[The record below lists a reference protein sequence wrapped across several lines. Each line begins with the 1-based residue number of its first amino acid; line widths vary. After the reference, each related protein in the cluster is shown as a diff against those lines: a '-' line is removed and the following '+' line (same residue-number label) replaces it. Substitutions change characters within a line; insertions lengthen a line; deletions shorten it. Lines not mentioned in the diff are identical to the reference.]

1 MAKDSKKK
9 ETKRKTNDWLGFGK
23 YLISALITTIL
34 FAFIGSNF
42 IFIQKQVVK
51 GEKKLVE
58 KLFPYD
64 TDKPPYWDN
73 DDEKL
78 KELKLREERL
88 KEIQERNKILKE
100 AQAQAQRGGG
110 NSNQETHSSNMK
122 TNRFLKRLGL
132 DPNIYGF
139 PYKGKA
145 QKLESLKGDLYE
157 WFSNSLEFS
166 YSNGR
171 RFLTYLLDAIQDF
184 PTIVI
189 LLISVLIIFPL
200 ILLLTPI
207 YGMISTL
214 IGIFN
219 VPSRDG
225 WFLKYLIAFLFI
237 FFFGVPLAGMI
248 SVVQMLQVI
257 ATFIILPLINYHDV
271 WTIATDHSLL
281 FTAMFGLLVLINSFI
296 YLKPEAVGIMGITYA
311 YLVWR
316 SWKSQQ

>member
-1 MAKDSKKK
+1 MAKDTKKSKGRKK
-9 ETKRKTNDWLGFGK
+9 NDWLGFGK

-42 IFIQKQVVK
+42 IFIQQQVVK
-51 GEKKLVE
+51 GEKKIIE

-64 TDKPPYWDN
+64 TDKPPYWDDN
-73 DDEKL
+73 DEKL
-78 KELKLREERL
+78 KTRKRLLEIEVAERER
-88 KEIQERNKILKE
+88 R
-100 AQAQAQRGGG
+100 QRVLEQTGGS
-110 NSNQETHSSNMK
+110 NSNQETQGLNMK
-122 TNRFLKRLGL
+122 TNRFLTRLGL
-132 DPNIYGF
+132 NPNIYGF

-171 RFLTYLLDAIQDF
+171 RFLTYILDAIQEF

-189 LLISVLIIFPL
+189 LFISVLIIFPL

-237 FFFGVPLAGMI
+237 ILLGVPLAGI
-248 SVVQMLQVI
+248 VSTVQMLQVL
-257 ATFIILPLINYHDV
+257 ATFIILPLINYRDV
-271 WTIATDHSLL
+271 WTIVTDQTLL
-281 FTAMFGLLVLINSFI
+281 LTAMFGLLVLIESFI
-296 YLKPEAVGIMGITYA
+296 YLKPEAVGIMGITYV
-311 YLVWR
+311 YLVWK
-316 SWKSQQ
+316 SWKSRQSA